1 MRIPTPSQ
9 VIDNAVGP
17 YDDYAMGYGNPMGT
31 SGESTGTGYIATMKV
46 SVATVEMAGL
56 DWGTQNIVSY
66 DRCEAA
72 DANISQINMGTASSF
87 CGLNGAL
94 WGLHLAKVPPPVGPF
109 ATTEDLF
116 TSEEMAALTAR
127 GVKPS
132 QLECYSG
139 GPLLTAA
146 ERLFGHVDRKERR
159 NPPLPGSH
167 IICANKSAT
176 VKGPAYAWAFIA
188 IAVPDN
194 PAEAAHLFI
203 EDCDKIVPD
212 GTGKLPTPQQVRALL
227 LERRKSILKS
237 IAMCGDNYQKVTYKT
252 AYIAGKAIYAG
263 PTQVAC
269 ALACAPYVLL
279 PRNAVKA
286 VTKPHDLANMSIEE
300 WEKATWPRQTFTPSD
315 TGKDGILVVGPKASS
330 NGRAKATV
338 TRAGTRTRRQPVGAG
353 VR

>member
-1 MRIPTPSQ
+1 MRIPTPNQ

-31 SGESTGTGYIATMKV
+31 SGESNGAGYIATMKV

-72 DANISQINMGTASSF
+72 DADISQINMGTASSF

-94 WGLHLAKVPPPVGPF
+94 WGLHLAKVPPPAGPF
-109 ATTEDLF
+109 ATTQDLF

-127 GVKPS
+127 GVTPNV
-132 QLECYSG
+132 LRCYSG
-139 GPLLTAA
+139 GPLLEAT
-146 ERLFGHVDRKERR
+146 ERLFGHVDPKERR

-194 PAEAAHLFI
+194 PDKAAHLFI
-203 EDCDKIVPD
+203 EDCDTIKPD
-212 GTGKLPTPQQVRALL
+212 KTTGRLPSPAEVRKML
-227 LERRKSILKS
+227 LERRNSILKS
-237 IAMCGDNYQKVTYKT
+237 IAMCGDNYKKVTYNT

-286 VTKPHDLANMSIEE
+286 VSKPHELAAMSIMD
-300 WEKATWPRQTFTPSD
+300 WNDKIWGRQQFTPSP
-315 TGKDGILVVGPKASS
+315 TGEDGILVIGPKTSS
-330 NGRAKATV
+330 NGRAKAT
-338 TRAGTRTRRQPVGAG
+338 GTRTSRQPVGATS
-353 VR
+353 R